1 MLADFL
7 AGGAG
12 GLCLLAVGQPFDTV
26 KVRMQTQNHIYKNAI
41 SCVKTTLAKE
51 GPTAF
56 YKGVAPMVIAPVF
69 ALSFMGYE
77 HGKQIFG
84 SDSYT
89 KLALA
94 GAWSGLYTTAIIG
107 PGERIKCVTQTTD
120 KYGKGSLAV
129 MKGLYA
135 EGGLRT
141 VCRGMG
147 MTLTRDGIGGAFYY
161 GLYETLKRKFKERS
175 EKEELS
181 VAENLLAGGLS
192 GVFMWSIV
200 YPFDLIKSRIQTAP
214 ESMGRA
220 DVIKEV
226 KSEISAKGV
235 GKVCYRGIG
244 VVLLRAFPANAAC
257 FLGYEKTKK
266 ALKNLGIN

>member
-1 MLADFL
+1 MA
-7 AGGAG
+7 AG
-12 GLCLLAVGQPFDTV
+12 
-26 KVRMQTQNHIYKNAI
+26 
-41 SCVKTTLAKE
+41 
-51 GPTAF
+51 
-56 YKGVAPMVIAPVF
+56 IAPVF
-69 ALSFMGYE
+69 ALSFTGYE

-84 SDSYT
+84 YDNYA
-89 KLALA
+89 KLGLA

-129 MKGLYA
+129 LKGLYA
-135 EGGLRT
+135 EGGLQT

-147 MTLTRDGIGGAFYY
+147 MTLARDGFGGALYY

-175 EKEELS
+175 GKEELS
-181 VAENLLAGGLS
+181 ISENLLSGGLS

-200 YPFDLIKSRIQTAP
+200 YPFDLVKSRIQTAP

-220 DVIKEV
+220 AVMKEV
-226 KSEISAKGV
+226 KSEISAKGLRA
-235 GKVCYRGIG
+235 VCYRGIG

-266 ALKNLGIN
+266 ALKGMGIN